1 MAERYELIEL
11 LGKGGFGRVYLARY
25 HGEAGFQK
33 DVALKFL
40 KSESQHDRELI
51 GRLRDEAR
59 LLGLLRHRSIV
70 HVDRL
75 VRLRGA
81 WVIVMEYVPGEDLL
95 TLLKQGPIPPGAALE
110 VSSEVASALVA
121 AFERTTPEGQPL
133 RLTHRDIKP
142 GNIRLT
148 GFGDVKVLDF
158 GIARAEFAGR
168 EVAGGEGIAGTPS
181 YMAPERFE
189 GIETPAGDVYALGV
203 VTYEMLT
210 GRRFGESPRSRKE
223 HRARV
228 RACRHVL
235 ENIPGVPTEA
245 VDLVTAMVNFEPTM
259 RPSTGDVGRTCRRLA
274 ATCEHS
280 LQEWID
286 TTLRSIEPKVDNLEI
301 ARINTTIFLTGS
313 ADGIEGIEGG
323 DIEGETPVAFQR
335 FEPTGQLIGQT
346 FEPDTSSEDEN
357 ITRADFLDESSA
369 SALAAASRPDR
380 TLLSFG
386 AAAVL
391 LGAVFLLLWR
401 TMPDTSKP
409 EDGAAVIVAQETEP
423 AAVGSPEAATGPERS
438 DADETTPPTMKAT
451 GSQDMGE
458 TQTSDTKPDVTA
470 RARTK
475 PASAKPSR
483 KRTGSTRTGDAS
495 ADRDRSPRVGTDPV
509 KTPPSPPEPDDAT
522 PSPESTATPMTRVD
536 LTGDANLVML
546 RGTGGIHRLPG
557 RVPAGTYSIRA
568 TFDGEV
574 SESVGSVTVVQD
586 RPVTLE
592 CDSFFRTCSPK

>member
-1 MAERYELIEL
+1 MPERYELIEL

-40 KSESQHDRELI
+40 KSESQHDEELI
-51 GRLRDEAR
+51 ARLRDEAR

-95 TLLKQGPIPPGAALE
+95 TLLKQGPIPPGPALE
-110 VSSEVASALVA
+110 VCSEVASALVA

-148 GFGDVKVLDF
+148 RFGDVKVLDF
-158 GIARAEFAGR
+158 GIARAEFAER

-203 VTYEMLT
+203 VTYEMLA
-210 GRRFGESPRSRKE
+210 GRRFGESPHTRKE

-235 ENIPGVPTEA
+235 ESVPGVPPEA
-245 VDLVTAMVNFEPTM
+245 IDLVTAMVNFEPTM
-259 RPSTGDVGRTCRRLA
+259 RPSTGDVGRTFRRLA
-274 ATCEHS
+274 AACEQS

-286 TTLRSIEPKVDNLEI
+286 TTLRTIEPKVDNLEI

-313 ADGIEGIEGG
+313 AEGIEGIDGG

-335 FEPTGQLIGQT
+335 FEPTGQLIGQS
-346 FEPDTSSEDEN
+346 FEPDISGSDNDLTQ
-357 ITRADFLDESSA
+357 ADFLDEASA
-369 SALAAASRPDR
+369 SELSVSTRPDR
-380 TLLSFG
+380 THLALG

-391 LGAVFLLLWR
+391 LVAVFLLLWR
-401 TMPDTSKP
+401 TMPGTSTT
-409 EDGAAVIVAQETEP
+409 EDAAAVIVDQPDPP
-423 AAVGSPEAATGPERS
+423 ATVGSPEPVTGSYRRDAADGTTAPT
-438 DADETTPPTMKAT
+438 DAAA
-451 GSQDMGE
+451 GSQDMEG
-458 TQTSDTKPDVTA
+458 TPASDTTPEVKKPK
-470 RARTK
+470 RRK
-475 PASAKPSR
+475 PATPKKVSTTGKNTPAASNTPRKVGSDKVKQPSSSAP
-483 KRTGSTRTGDAS
+483 TNPA
-495 ADRDRSPRVGTDPV
+495 
-509 KTPPSPPEPDDAT
+509 
-522 PSPESTATPMTRVD
+522 PSPEAAVKPATRVS

-546 RGTGGIHRLPG
+546 RGPGGIHRLPG
-557 RVPAGTYSIRA
+557 SVPAGTYTIRA

-574 SESVGSVTVVQD
+574 SESVGSVTVVEGT
-586 RPVTLE
+586 PVTLE